1 MAFATRTLGILATVC
16 AGSMFGGVVLA
27 APPSSVRHI
36 ESTETA
42 IGQQIALSLNAPA
55 DMLLQQSADG
65 RSLQILVMAGGS
77 FRDLPAQIKVRKI
90 GSGASAAHALNANFI
105 QPVTIRGVTL
115 ERGTAEQPARLL
127 LDIVPSTVGRTWS
140 TAALPWASLP
150 TQAARTAQML
160 GQGSQAD
167 RQLAVSVGDMQLAEL
182 PIKSDP
188 ILEAE
193 RDRIFSDLLRNP
205 GNLEASLRYAD
216 VSIKLNDLEGAVIAY
231 ERLLL
236 LNPNQS
242 RVRYELAVLYYKL
255 QSAEMA
261 RVYLDGV
268 LTDPQAPAEI
278 TNNARQLMAA
288 LDGALQQRGFSGSA
302 MAGVRYQTNAT
313 AAASSDTIRSRG
325 SDVARGAQN
334 GEKPDWNGF
343 ASLSLRHLYP
353 TEDGKGGAIDTDVIA
368 YGTRQFDESSLNV
381 GLMDIRSGYRL
392 RPIDGDR
399 SFNIRPH
406 VLMGGTLLDDHL
418 YNTQYGF
425 GLDISKQISQS
436 WSVDATVD
444 YRFKNFYNF
453 GERLTNSA
461 LSGWE
466 TGAQLRTR
474 YAVTES
480 QFLGLELGVR
490 DGQTR
495 QDYNDFTEYA
505 VNASYTLRYQAP
517 FGLTDLPWIVS
528 VNAGHFW
535 TNYDAADPLIDP
547 GTKRRDREW
556 RTGFSNVVP
565 LSQEWAL
572 ILQVLNS
579 HVDSTLPNYSY
590 KNLSTLFGLT
600 RSF

>member
-1 MAFATRTLGILATVC
+1 MAFATRTLGIFAAVC
-16 AGSMFGGVVLA
+16 AGSLFGGATLA
-27 APPSSVRHI
+27 APPSSVRQV
-36 ESTETA
+36 ESIETA
-42 IGQQIALSLNAPA
+42 IGQKIALSLTAPA
-55 DMLLQQSADG
+55 DMLFQQSADG
-65 RSLQILVMAGGS
+65 RNIQLLVFAGGS
-77 FRDLPAQIKVRKI
+77 FRDLPAQFTVRKF
-90 GSGASAAHALNANFI
+90 GNGPGAAQILSASFP
-105 QPVTIRGVTL
+105 QPVTLRGITL
-115 ERGTAEQPARLL
+115 DGGGGSQPARLL
-127 LDIVPSTVGRTWS
+127 MDVVPSSVARTWT
-140 TAALPWASLP
+140 TASLPWASLP
-150 TQAARTAQML
+150 NRAAQMVRFL

-167 RQLAVSVGDMQLAEL
+167 RQLATASGDFQLAEL

-188 ILEAE
+188 VLEAE
-193 RDRIFSDLLRNP
+193 RDRIFSELLRNP
-205 GNLEASLRYAD
+205 GSLEASLRYAD
-216 VSIKLNDLEGAVIAY
+216 ASIKLNDLEGAVIAY

-236 LNPNQS
+236 LNPNQP

-268 LTDPQAPAEI
+268 LSDPQAPAEI
-278 TNNARQLMAA
+278 TANARQLMGA
-288 LDGALQQRGFSGSA
+288 LDGASQQRGFSGSA
-302 MAGVRYQTNAT
+302 MAGLRYQTNAT

-353 TEDGKGGAIDTDVIA
+353 TEDGKGGAIDTDVVA
-368 YGTRQFDESSLNV
+368 YGTRQFEESSLNV
-381 GLMDIRSGYRL
+381 GLMDIRSGYRF
-392 RPIDGDR
+392 RPFDSDR
-399 SFNIRPH
+399 SVTIRPH
-406 VLMGGTLLDDHL
+406 ALVGGTLLDDHL
-418 YNTQYGF
+418 YDTQYGL
-425 GLDISKQISQS
+425 GLDFSKQISQS

-444 YRFKNFYNF
+444 YRYKNFYNF
-453 GERLTNSA
+453 GERLTNSG

-466 TGAQLRTR
+466 AGLQLRTR
-474 YAVTES
+474 YALTES
-480 QFLGLELGVR
+480 QFLGLELGLR

-495 QDYNDFTEYA
+495 KTYNDFTEYA

-517 FGLTDLPWIVS
+517 FGLTDLPWVASI
-528 VNAGHFW
+528 NAGHFW

-572 ILQVLNS
+572 VLQVLNS
-579 HVDSTLPNYSY
+579 NVDSTLPNYSY